1 MRLNIE
7 PDFPEYAPLSEE
19 EGTIDESRFEPRKG
33 RTVSFTP
40 RAIILYH
47 IALLVITIALV
58 GYIELWF
65 SWLDSSACHAFRKED
80 FGG

>member
-19 EGTIDESRFEPRKG
+19 EGTIDESDLNKG